1 MSIDGIGNPADV
13 AISGLRAQSARMRA
27 ISANIANSNTPGY
40 RRRNVVL
47 SAGVDDLSVEVQRI
61 AQDLRTSLKRMHDP
75 SHPAADAD
83 GYVLMPN
90 VELPM
95 EIMQLMSAS
104 RAYQANAAAL
114 KRYQEMVDITVEL
127 LR

>member
-1 MSIDGIGNPADV
+1 MSVDGIGSPADIS
-13 AISGLRAQSARMRA
+13 ISGLIAQSARMKA

-40 RRRNVVL
+40 RRRNVML
-47 SAGVDDLSVEVQRI
+47 AAGADELSVQVQKI
-61 AQDLRTSLKRMHDP
+61 AQDLTTALKRVHDP
-75 SHPAADAD
+75 SHPGADED

-90 VELPM
+90 VDLPVEM
-95 EIMQLMSAS
+95 MHLVSAS

>member
-1 MSIDGIGNPADV
+1 MSVDGIGSPADIS
-13 AISGLRAQSARMRA
+13 ISGLIAQSARMKA

-40 RRRNVVL
+40 RRRHAVL
-47 SAGVDDLSVEVQRI
+47 SAGADELSVQVRKI
-61 AQDLRTSLKRMHDP
+61 AQDLTTALKRVHDP
-75 SHPAADAD
+75 SHPGADED

-90 VELPM
+90 VELPV
-95 EIMQLMSAS
+95 ELMHLVSAS